1 MILNT
6 ALTCLALNLYFEA
19 RSEPILAQ
27 VAVGQ
32 VTLNRVDSQ
41 KFPNSICEVVTQK
54 SQFSWFSDGLSD
66 RPREK
71 AAWLRSLA
79 LAELM
84 LEKPVKVACVGKSTH
99 YHASYVSPYW
109 SKSKILQKT
118 CQVGVHLFYK
128 ETSA

>member
-19 RSEPILAQ
+19 RSEPLLAQ
-27 VAVGQ
+27 VSVGQ
-32 VTLNRVDSQ
+32 VTLNRVSHSRY
-41 KFPNSICEVVTQK
+41 PNTICGVVTQK

-66 RPREK
+66 KPKEK
-71 AAWLRSLA
+71 AAWGRALA

-84 LEKPVKVACVGKSTH
+84 LEKPIKVTCVGKSTH
-99 YHASYVSPYW
+99 YHADYVRPYW
-109 SKSKILQKT
+109 AKAKFFKKT
-118 CQVGVHLFYK
+118 CQVGTHIFYK